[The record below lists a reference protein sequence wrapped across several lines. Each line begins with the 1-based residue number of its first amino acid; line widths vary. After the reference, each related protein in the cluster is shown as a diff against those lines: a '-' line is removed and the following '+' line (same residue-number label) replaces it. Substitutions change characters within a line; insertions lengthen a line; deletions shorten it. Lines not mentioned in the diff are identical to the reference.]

1 MSSGGNSPIELSE
14 ESILR
19 LGDMLTPLKN

>member
-1 MSSGGNSPIELSE
+1 MRDKTIVGEIGRRELSE

-19 LGDMLTPLKN
+19 LAMHS